1 MNVTGLRLEWRN
13 VAKTYGARAVWR
25 QLEGSLGPGEA
36 LVVRGANGAG
46 KSTLLR
52 LFCGLER
59 PTAGTITYTLGS
71 QSLDPRHMRPHIGLV
86 APDVALYRELTAL
99 EHLEF
104 FGALRAGRKLPA
116 GQALEQLAEVGL
128 AGRERDPVATYSS
141 GMALRLKYALALL
154 HRPAVLLLD
163 EPTAMFDEH
172 GRRLAE
178 AVVAAQRERGICVIA
193 TNDEREFGWGDLV
206 LQLG

>member
-1 MNVTGLRLEWRN
+1 MNVTGPRLEWRN
-13 VAKTYGARAVWR
+13 VSKTYGARAVWR
-25 QLEGSLGPGEA
+25 QLEGALGPGET

-59 PTAGTITYTLGS
+59 PSAGTITYAFGS
-71 QSLDPRHMRPHIGLV
+71 QSLDPRQMRPHIGLV

-104 FGALRAGRKLPA
+104 FGAVRGAAPEG
-116 GQALEQLAEVGL
+116 ALELLAEVGL